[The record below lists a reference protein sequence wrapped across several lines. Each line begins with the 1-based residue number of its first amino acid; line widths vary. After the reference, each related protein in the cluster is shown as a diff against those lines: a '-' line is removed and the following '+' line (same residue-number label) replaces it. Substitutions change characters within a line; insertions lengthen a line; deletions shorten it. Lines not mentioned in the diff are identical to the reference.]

1 MPGGPTSGPG
11 KGKTNNPNGRPK
23 GKPNKST
30 TSVKE
35 AFRLAFEGVGGV
47 PELIKWAKEERTEFF
62 KIYSKLLPKEVEVS
76 GEVNLRMMD
85 DDALNQK
92 IVEMFNAVKKG

>member
-1 MPGGPTSGPG
+1 MPFKKGQSG
-11 KGKTNNPNGRPK
+11 NPK
-23 GKPNKST
+23 GKKPGTPTKT
-30 TSVKE
+30 TQSVKE
-35 AFRLAFEGVGGV
+35 AFRLAFDGVGGV